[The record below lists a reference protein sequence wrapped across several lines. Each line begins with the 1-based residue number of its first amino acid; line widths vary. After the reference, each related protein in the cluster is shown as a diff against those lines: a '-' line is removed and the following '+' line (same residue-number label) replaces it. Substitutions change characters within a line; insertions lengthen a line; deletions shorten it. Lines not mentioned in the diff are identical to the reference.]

1 MSSKRY
7 YMQTEESNP
16 PMKISRSRPIMAPLG
31 FFLFAAGILVS
42 GALAYAELSSAS
54 KNNSAELAKQE
65 ARLDRLETVY
75 TEIAAIKRDVEWMR
89 RYMEGRYNNRGEP
102 VGTQYPK

>member
-1 MSSKRY
+1 
-7 YMQTEESNP
+7 
-16 PMKISRSRPIMAPLG
+16 MAPLG
-31 FFLFAAGILVS
+31 FFLFAGGLLVT

-89 RYMEGRYNNRGEP
+89 RYMEGRYGNRNETP
-102 VGTQYPK
+102 VGTQYSK